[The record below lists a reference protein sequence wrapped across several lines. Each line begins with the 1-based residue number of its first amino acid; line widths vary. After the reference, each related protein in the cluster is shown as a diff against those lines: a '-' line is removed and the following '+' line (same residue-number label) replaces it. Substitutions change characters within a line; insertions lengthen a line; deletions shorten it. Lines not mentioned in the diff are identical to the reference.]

1 MTRRILGLVGAA
13 AAAALLLQGA
23 PALADPPPHAKA
35 WGHRDRDD
43 HHGRYHDDRDAV
55 RHHHGRDCRHGRYL
69 YPRAAYYV
77 PRLPRGYRVV
87 YYGGLPHYYYRD
99 VWYAPFGGRYGVI
112 TPPAALVIDGRGVRG
127 YVSAEVP
134 IVRW

>member
-1 MTRRILGLVGAA
+1 MTRRILGLIGAV
-13 AAAALLLQGA
+13 AAAALLL
-23 PALADPPPHAKA
+23 PATPTLADPPPHARA
-35 WGHRDRDD
+35 WGHRDFDDHDGRHYDDRDD
-43 HHGRYHDDRDAV
+43 HRHHDCDHGRYF
-55 RHHHGRDCRHGRYL
+55 
-69 YPRAAYYV
+69 YPRPAYYV

-99 VWYAPFGGRYGVI
+99 VWYAPYGGRYGVI

-127 YVSAEVP
+127 YVSAEIP